1 MRLGLTMRKILIQGN
16 QEINNVGGKRCL
28 HYNYG
33 VKLHSTLRPRRE
45 SACWVDFLV
54 CPRRYLAM
62 LPSHVRANLFA
73 GD

>member
-1 MRLGLTMRKILIQGN
+1 MD
-16 QEINNVGGKRCL
+16 
-28 HYNYG
+28 YNCG
-33 VKLHSTLRPRRE
+33 VKLHCTLRPRRE

-54 CPRRYLAM
+54 CPRRYLAV